1 MARIK
6 NQVENMTGSTALS
19 EKIQRIQEVKKKL
32 EKDFGKGT
40 VIGAKDK
47 PRKHD
52 VVPTGS
58 IGLDKAIGIG
68 GLPKGRIVEIYG
80 PESSGKTTIA
90 MHLIA
95 EAHKADPNSFCA
107 FVDAEHAFDIGYA
120 ESLGIDL
127 DRFEI
132 SQPDYGEQ
140 ALEVVERLCETGDFD
155 VIVVDSVAA
164 LVPKAEVERDM
175 GESSMG
181 KHALLMSQAMRKITP
196 IAAKSNTL
204 VIFIN
209 QLRDK
214 IGVMFG
220 SPETTTGGNA
230 LKFYAS
236 VRLDVRRYLSKDQ
249 KVIGDNDVTIGNK
262 TKVKVVK
269 NKMSPP
275 FRECEFNILYGEGID
290 KYSELLELAVEANI
304 INKSGSWYSYNDAK
318 IGQGEANIV
327 SLLKTNDAF
336 YEEIREKVIE
346 SYNPKEIVL
355 DEPANIESISSS
367 EDQEVTS

>member
-1 MARIK
+1 MAK
-6 NQVENMTGSTALS
+6 LKTQQSDNQTESSTLS

-47 PRKHD
+47 SKKHD
-52 VVPTGS
+52 VISTGS
-58 IGLDKAIGIG
+58 VGLDKALGIG

-95 EAHKADPNSFCA
+95 EAHKADNESFCA
-107 FVDAEHAFDIGYA
+107 FIDAEHAFDITYA
-120 ESLGIDL
+120 ENLGIDL
-127 DRFEI
+127 NRFEI

-140 ALEVVERLCETGDFD
+140 ALEVLERLCETGDFD

-196 IAAKSNTL
+196 IAAKSNTV

-249 KVIGDNDVTIGNK
+249 KVIGENDLTIGNK

-269 NKMSPP
+269 NKVSPP
-275 FRECEFNILYGEGID
+275 FRECEFNIHYGEGID
-290 KYSELLELAVEANI
+290 KYTEVLDHAVEYNI

-318 IGQGEANIV
+318 IGQGETNVV
-327 SLLKTNDAF
+327 SLFKTNDAF
-336 YEEIREKVIE
+336 YQEIRDRVIE
-346 SYNPKEIVL
+346 FNNPKEIVL
-355 DEPANIESISSS
+355 DEQVKS
-367 EDQEVTS
+367 EDQEVIQ